1 MIELKIELDLARK
14 EILLCVCVPTNL
26 NLGYIRFE
34 SNGSFP
40 LNIEKNARPCFNLG
54 NINNFTYVLNNQL
67 RRNFMFAGGE
77 TKITA
82 VVTLA
87 NGDVINSNTLSL
99 NQILENE

>member
-1 MIELKIELDLARK
+1 
-14 EILLCVCVPTNL
+14 
-26 NLGYIRFE
+26 
-34 SNGSFP
+34 
-40 LNIEKNARPCFNLG
+40 
-54 NINNFTYVLNNQL
+54 
-67 RRNFMFAGGE
+67 MFAGGE